1 MEVEVCWSG
10 QSRQG
15 IEDQMSR
22 DERRLL
28 RLTAVLDEP
37 FAELADADRAL
48 HGMWPPPWA
57 TAFQKD
63 MFGQLRDAY
72 RDAVQ
77 LQSVARTEVR
87 ARRMRIFG
95 SVSCSGAD
103 NASRMPLD
111 STGDCSQVLRLEMK

>member
-87 ARRMRIFG
+87 
-95 SVSCSGAD
+95 GAED
-103 NASRMPLD
+103 ED
-111 STGDCSQVLRLEMK
+111 FWIGVLQRGRQRFEDAAGLYWRLFPSIM